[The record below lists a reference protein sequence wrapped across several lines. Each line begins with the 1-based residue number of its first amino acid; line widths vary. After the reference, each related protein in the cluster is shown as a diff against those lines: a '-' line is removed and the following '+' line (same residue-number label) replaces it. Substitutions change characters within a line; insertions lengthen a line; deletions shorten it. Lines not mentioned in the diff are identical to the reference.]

1 MAVKREGG
9 GRAVVHGV
17 AQCVG
22 TVSESGC
29 GDCLRVAYGNLQRCP
44 PDADGR
50 AFYAGCLLRYSNTD
64 FTGGSKKRKNVIIGG
79 AVGGVAA
86 VVLLSILLFVFFAR
100 SKKTKKT
107 QKGNG

>member
-1 MAVKREGG
+1 MAKESGFYDTAGEGSYRGNAKDRRVLGGGEEGG
-9 GRAVVHGV
+9 RWGCSGAWGGAVCG
-17 AQCVG
+17 
-22 TVSESGC
+22 

-50 AFYAGCLLRYSNTD
+50 AL
-64 FTGGSKKRKNVIIGG
+64 KNVIIGG

-86 VVLLSILLFVFFAR
+86 VVLLSILLFLFFAG